1 MHLCIRFSEFLIF
14 YYVYGLMCM
23 CVCSEHTHTYV
34 FRIPRRP
41 VASDSF
47 GARVTH
53 CELPDVSVGNSDHL
67 LFLTTEP
74 LFFPTEHS
82 CFVCQNSSNC
92 SMYDRHMS
100 TLLER

>member
-1 MHLCIRFSEFLIF
+1 
-14 YYVYGLMCM
+14 M

-53 CELPDVSVGNSDHL
+53 CELPDVSVFSQLNIHV
-67 LFLTTEP
+67 LFAKIAP
-74 LFFPTEHS
+74 IA
-82 CFVCQNSSNC
+82 VC
-92 SMYDRHMS
+92 MIDI
-100 TLLER
+100 

>member
-1 MHLCIRFSEFLIF
+1 MCPTNVSGFSINEPILIVIYLCIRFSEFLIF
-14 YYVYGLMCM
+14 LLCIWFNVYV
-23 CVCSEHTHTYV
+23 CVYSEHTHTYV

-53 CELPDVSVGNSDHL
+53 SCELPDVGIGNSDHL

-74 LFFPTEHS
+74 LFFP
-82 CFVCQNSSNC
+82 N
-92 SMYDRHMS
+92 
-100 TLLER
+100 